1 MVLHKKE
8 YILGI
13 NWTSKFTENYKLHF
27 IIIYL
32 IFYHQKKKYAL
43 LTIVVWWHIFIV
55 ILLKQLDKEYLS
67 DKIKKKQHKNR
78 LISGTLWQQITW
90 STFTVENSFC
100 QCKDYDILYLLCE
113 VIFGQ
118 RLYRTFY
125 GPGNWSIFC
134 AIFLWN
140 VLSVGHL
147 TVAKP
152 SHFFL
157 NKSFIKL
164 HRFTV

>member
-67 DKIKKKQHKNR
+67 DKIKKNNIKIDLFQVHCGNK
-78 LISGTLWQQITW
+78 LHEAHSLLKIVFVSVKIMIFYTSYVKLSLGKDCIVHFMVQAIGQY
-90 STFTVENSFC
+90 FVQFFC
-100 QCKDYDILYLLCE
+100 EMYY
-113 VIFGQ
+113 
-118 RLYRTFY
+118 
-125 GPGNWSIFC
+125 
-134 AIFLWN
+134 
-140 VLSVGHL
+140 LSV
-147 TVAKP
+147 
-152 SHFFL
+152 
-157 NKSFIKL
+157 I
-164 HRFTV
+164 